1 MRTVCLFR
9 RMWVMCFWMAVA
21 AVMAVCVVSA
31 RAQDSP
37 STDAPPEP
45 DKNVPVVREPAP
57 VERPQMQAPA
67 VDQVAP
73 EGGVPGCLREQDSGG
88 SDGVSEWA
96 GGSEF
101 E

>member
-73 EGGVPGCLREQDSGG
+73 EGGVPAVFENRIPADQMAFLNGLAGC
-88 SDGVSEWA
+88 
-96 GGSEF
+96 EF